1 MIKEELSILYD
12 EFIKLARAKKYRE
25 VDIKMLGLLALTKDS
40 VRIFGNTEESFI
52 YLIEIT
58 KEHKTSQ
65 EALDKFTT
73 KLGF

>member
-12 EFIKLARAKKYRE
+12 DFIKLARVKKYRE
-25 VDIKMLGLLALTKDS
+25 EDIKMLGLLALTKDA
-40 VRIFGNTEESFI
+40 VKIFGNTEESFK

-58 KEHKTSQ
+58 KECKTSQ